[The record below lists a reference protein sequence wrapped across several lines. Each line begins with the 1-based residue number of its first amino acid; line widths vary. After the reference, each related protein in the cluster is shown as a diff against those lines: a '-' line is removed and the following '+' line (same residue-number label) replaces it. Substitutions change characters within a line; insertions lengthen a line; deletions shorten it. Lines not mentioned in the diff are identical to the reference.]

1 MINRRRTALLW
12 LAGVTGILL
21 VWLAIRTVSFADAW
35 RALRR
40 LQSEQLA
47 ILIGLNALVLALMNA
62 RWWLI
67 LRLQGY
73 PLSFWRLIGARLAG
87 FSVSYFT
94 PGMQFGGEPVQVFWL
109 QARAAV
115 PRATATAAI
124 TLDKTIELLVSLSF
138 LLGALLLIVP
148 GRLGETITSSM
159 LLVTVGLLLLPSA
172 YLVAVWRRKRPL
184 SAIWRRLPAPL
195 TLRWPYVGLAL
206 DAVETQVGQTC
217 RQAPRALTF
226 ILMISVAAFATMILE
241 FGAMMRFLGL
251 PAGIPD
257 ILTAF
262 ALLRLGLLAPTPG
275 GLGGVEASQ
284 MLAFSALGYN
294 PVIAVSL
301 LLLIRVR
308 DLCLGLIG
316 LIVGSR
322 LLGIGRAAPRA

>member
-1 MINRRRTALLW
+1 MIGRLRAALPW
-12 LAGVTGILL
+12 LAGATGIVL
-21 VWLAIRTVSFADAW
+21 VWLAASSVSLADAW
-35 RALRR
+35 RSLRQ
-40 LQSEQLA
+40 LQLAQLA
-47 ILIGLNALVLALMNA
+47 ILIGLNGLVLVMMNA

-73 PLSFWRLIGARLAG
+73 PLSFWRLMGARLAG

-109 QARAAV
+109 QARADV

-138 LLGALLLIVP
+138 LLGAMLLIVP
-148 GRLGETITSSM
+148 GRLGDAITSSM
-159 LLVTVGLLLLPSA
+159 LLVTLGLLLLPSL
-172 YLVAVWRRKRPL
+172 YLAAVWRRQRPL
-184 SAIWRRLPAPL
+184 SAIWRRIPASL
-195 TLRWPYVGLAL
+195 SLRWPYLGAAL
-206 DAVETQVGQTC
+206 NAVETQIGQTC
-217 RQAPRALTF
+217 RQAPRTLTF
-226 ILMISVAAFATMILE
+226 ILFVSVTAFATMILE

-251 PAGIPD
+251 PAGVSD

-308 DLCLGLIG
+308 DLCLGLSGMAIG
-316 LIVGSR
+316 GR
-322 LLGIGRAAPRA
+322 LLGLGRRSQRA